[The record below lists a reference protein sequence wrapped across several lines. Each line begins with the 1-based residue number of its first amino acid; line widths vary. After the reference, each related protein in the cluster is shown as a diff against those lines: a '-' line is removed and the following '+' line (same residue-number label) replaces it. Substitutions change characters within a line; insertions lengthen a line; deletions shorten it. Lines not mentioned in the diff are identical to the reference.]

1 MFSPCSCLTSA
12 TISRPAIWN
21 MGLSGAIIDSL
32 FLAPE
37 LFRQGGATLPINHA
51 RRLKGPLSVDVNEQN
66 RPALAFYLL
75 RGFSVVSR
83 SPVDADGRPFPLL
96 HLSEPQL

>member
-1 MFSPCSCLTSA
+1 
-12 TISRPAIWN
+12 
-21 MGLSGAIIDSL
+21 MGLSGAVIDSL

-66 RPALAFYLL
+66 RPAPAFYLS

-83 SPVDADGRPFPLL
+83 SPSTPTGDRSRFL